1 MSMTAFA
8 AEKNERWL
16 LEKAEA
22 AVQANVMRKAVRYY
36 EQRLAMYS
44 FSKSTEAVKLIL
56 AQGYYFSN
64 KQQKAIHLLNDV
76 IASNADSD

>member
-1 MSMTAFA
+1 
-8 AEKNERWL
+8 
-16 LEKAEA
+16 
-22 AVQANVMRKAVRYY
+22 MRKAVRYY